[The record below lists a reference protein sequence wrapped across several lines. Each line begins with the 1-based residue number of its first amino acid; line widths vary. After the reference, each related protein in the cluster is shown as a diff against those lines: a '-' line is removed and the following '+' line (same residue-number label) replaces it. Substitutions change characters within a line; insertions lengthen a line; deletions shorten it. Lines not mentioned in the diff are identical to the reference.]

1 MAKYIDKSALVA
13 EIEKRI
19 KGLKDCHA
27 DTVAGY
33 AGEISGLER
42 LLSFLNTLEVKE
54 VKEEPVNEDLED
66 YAEKELHKASV
77 EYAEG
82 HVEYWQSEKDGDFNV
97 IESDAA
103 KLIDAFKEGAEWMA
117 KQGETLYDTINVDG
131 KNQRWLGE
139 NLLQGDYNA
148 GQAVIVQIRKV

>member
-1 MAKYIDKSALVA
+1 M
-13 EIEKRI
+13 
-19 KGLKDCHA
+19 
-27 DTVAGY
+27 
-33 AGEISGLER
+33 
-42 LLSFLNTLEVKE
+42 
-54 VKEEPVNEDLED
+54 
-66 YAEKELHKASV
+66 AEKELHKASV